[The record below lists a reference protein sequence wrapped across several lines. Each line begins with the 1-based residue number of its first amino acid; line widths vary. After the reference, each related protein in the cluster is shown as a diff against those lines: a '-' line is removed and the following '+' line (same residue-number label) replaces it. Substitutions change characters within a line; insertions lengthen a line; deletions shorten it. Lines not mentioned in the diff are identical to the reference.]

1 MEGNKKLM
9 VSAVPG
15 AGCVW
20 AGQVRCVP
28 ACLRGGGQKARI
40 RPSAHRCLCPQGLA
54 GVTPLLSQGGS
65 APQEPL
71 LAGGALLGNLKGS
84 HSPSISV
91 LPLLL

>member
-28 ACLRGGGQKARI
+28 ACLRGGGQKAESED
-40 RPSAHRCLCPQGLA
+40 SAVCPPVSMPAGSRRRDPAAQPGRLCPPRASPGWRGFA
-54 GVTPLLSQGGS
+54 REFKRLS
-65 APQEPL
+65 
-71 LAGGALLGNLKGS
+71 
-84 HSPSISV
+84 
-91 LPLLL
+91 LPIY